1 MKYIH
6 SFFVFI
12 FLLVG
17 CSDNSLPPIKIN
29 DFKNDISV
37 KNLGLRLIDLPY
49 GLNSMEQ
56 RRDEVQEIFIA
67 VHGGNSEGYEWI
79 YPLKK
84 INTKSRHIYFYRW
97 PDNNC
102 FQNSAKSLKNEI
114 TEILNKDD
122 SVTKIILMG
131 HSYGGILVTHLLKNW
146 NLTTSLEIHVV
157 ASPLL
162 GTPMLNSMCGYE
174 PILAIPKKSV
184 LYEWRTQHQLDNVYK
199 DFNEDPQKIE
209 LKESFVIT
217 LPETYKG
224 NRLGHNWSISWVA
237 DEAF

>member
-1 MKYIH
+1 MKFSH
-6 SFFVFI
+6 SFFVII
-12 FLLVG
+12 FLLAG
-17 CSDNSLPPIKIN
+17 CSHDSLNAPKIS

-37 KNLGLRLIDLPY
+37 KNLGLMLIDLPY

-56 RRDEVQEIFIA
+56 SRDEVKEIFIV

-84 INTKSRHIYFYRW
+84 IDTKLRHMYFYRW
-97 PDNNC
+97 PDKNC
-102 FQNSAKSLKNEI
+102 FQNSAESLKNEI
-114 TEILNKDD
+114 MEILNEDD
-122 SVTKIILMG
+122 SIKKIILMG

-146 NLTTSLEIHVV
+146 NLATSIEVHVV

-174 PILAIPKKSV
+174 PISAIPKNSV

-199 DFNEDPQKIE
+199 DFNEDPQRIE
-209 LKESFVIT
+209 LKESFVTT

-237 DEAF
+237 DKAF